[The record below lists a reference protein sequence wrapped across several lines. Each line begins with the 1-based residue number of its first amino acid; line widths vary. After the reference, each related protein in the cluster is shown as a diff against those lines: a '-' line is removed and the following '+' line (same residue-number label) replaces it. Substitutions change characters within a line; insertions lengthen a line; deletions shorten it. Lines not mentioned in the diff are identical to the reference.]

1 MVFLLNEDIVFPN
14 PLLAEENGLLAIG
27 GDLNVDRLLLAYSM
41 GIFPWFNP
49 EDEIM
54 WWVSPYR
61 PLYFPGQI
69 KKSKSLRNTLRKFN
83 FEVKIDTNFREVIL
97 NCATAKRNND
107 LGTWISEEIIESYGI
122 LFELG
127 YLHTVEV
134 YLNGRMVGGLY
145 GVSLGKAFFGESM
158 FHSIPNTSKVAL
170 LALSE
175 MLNDWNFH
183 FIDSQVSNPH
193 SFRMGAKEVSRTT
206 FDRMMK
212 KAMSYDTKLGPWKHD
227 FGDLKS
233 LY

>member
-61 PLYFPGQI
+61 PLYFPGHI
-69 KKSKSLRNTLRKFN
+69 KKSKSLRNTLRKFD
-83 FEVKIDTNFREVIL
+83 FEIKIDTNFREVIL

-193 SFRMGAKEVSRTT
+193 SFRMGAKEVSRTA
-206 FDRMMK
+206 FDKMVK
-212 KAMSYDTKLGPWKHD
+212 KAMSYDTKLGPWKYD
-227 FGDLKS
+227 FGDLRS